1 MTRQVS
7 KPNIFWAP
15 SLKPPGKSTM
25 KTRSS
30 QSRPPGI
37 VSRQAWPISNAAT
50 MKRQAGCAPHSSRKW
65 RSSIKTKPHNHK
77 PLPGIPAGVFRE
89 IGGANEQNLVRAR
102 PSHRGARL
110 YRMCWDG
117 CWSDLEREFGA
128 PIVAVA
134 NAASQKIDEA
144 FKLLAEC
151 GQADKPPGPAA
162 PDAKPVS
169 LVARTNRR
177 SK

>member
-1 MTRQVS
+1 MNKILCARDLLTEARDFIECV
-7 KPNIFWAP
+7 
-15 SLKPPGKSTM
+15 GM
-25 KTRSS
+25 
-30 QSRPPGI
+30 
-37 VSRQAWPISNAAT
+37 AA
-50 MKRQAGCAPHSSRKW
+50 G
-65 RSSIKTKPHNHK
+65 
-77 PLPGIPAGVFRE
+77 
-89 IGGANEQNLVRAR
+89 
-102 PSHRGARL
+102 
-110 YRMCWDG
+110 
-117 CWSDLEREFGA
+117 DLEREFGA